1 MRFRLLILLGLAAL
15 SAGAANPGA
24 NPERW
29 VSHPDQSTLG
39 FTATQEGAPFEGRF
53 GKFNVGLEILRTD
66 DDIDI
71 TRLTAVI
78 GLASVDTDYDERDDY
93 LVQEDWFH
101 TELWPEARFI
111 STAIARQGP
120 AQYVAQGELSLRGV
134 SRPVEVQLSMELDDN
149 GERGKLSGTAVLR
162 RLDFGVG
169 QGDWSGTE
177 WVGNDVNVRFDL
189 AILRAFE

>member
-1 MRFRLLILLGLAAL
+1 MKRCLMILLGLVAL
-15 SAGAANPGA
+15 SAGAETPGA

-66 DDIDI
+66 DGVDI

-78 GLASVDTDYDERDDY
+78 GLASVDTDYGERDDY
-93 LVQEDWFH
+93 LGQEDWFH

-111 STAIARQGP
+111 STSVTRQGP
-120 AQYVAQGELSLRGV
+120 ANYVAAGDLSLRGV
-134 SRPVEVQLSMELDDN
+134 SRPVEGDTRRRRRASRGLS
-149 GERGKLSGTAVLR
+149 
-162 RLDFGVG
+162 
-169 QGDWSGTE
+169 
-177 WVGNDVNVRFDL
+177 
-189 AILRAFE
+189 RAD